1 MAELAYFFDST
12 IKNGQPDRPYTSAD
26 FAQLFQAA
34 FSNGVV
40 PAYGE
45 TLKVTAGTKG
55 GTLPEISVAPGAAL
69 INGYM
74 YVNTTTWKK
83 TLAAQND
90 SQQRNRIDRV
100 ILKLDVANRKLQ
112 LDVLTGTP
120 ATSPKP
126 PALPTGSGVL
136 CLVLAEALVEPGKNT
151 VTTLTDKRS
160 SNLCGWSGVRLKDAD
175 LSGLVNSWSEQLDS
189 LVNAD
194 DTVIDTDDPTVNKKA
209 SAVLA
214 QVQTNLRTMREEISQ
229 YAQTIADQNEVVMS
243 GAHIDL
249 LWRADTATLAD
260 GAAFQPQSLLSR
272 STLDAYTLILVIFR
286 KSSGT
291 QDLLKKI
298 SKPKDNLTGDAW
310 AKNNQDRGNLSH
322 CFLRKGEGTMV
333 TYFPH
338 LVGSALMATG
348 LSRPVWWLTNNMT
361 YNYIYNFDGAI
372 AFGDALAAKN
382 GGKATQKLSK
392 GKYVDVPANVVHN
405 TDFNQLMIPV
415 AIYGFASIADKTNN
429 T

>member
-1 MAELAYFFDST
+1 
-12 IKNGQPDRPYTSAD
+12 
-26 FAQLFQAA
+26 
-34 FSNGVV
+34 
-40 PAYGE
+40 
-45 TLKVTAGTKG
+45 
-55 GTLPEISVAPGAAL
+55 
-69 INGYM
+69 
-74 YVNTTTWKK
+74 
-83 TLAAQND
+83 
-90 SQQRNRIDRV
+90 
-100 ILKLDVANRKLQ
+100 
-112 LDVLTGTP
+112 
-120 ATSPKP
+120 
-126 PALPTGSGVL
+126 
-136 CLVLAEALVEPGKNT
+136 
-151 VTTLTDKRS
+151 
-160 SNLCGWSGVRLKDAD
+160 
-175 LSGLVNSWSEQLDS
+175 
-189 LVNAD
+189 
-194 DTVIDTDDPTVNKKA
+194 
-209 SAVLA
+209 
-214 QVQTNLRTMREEISQ
+214 MREEIDG

-243 GAHIDL
+243 GTHIDL

-405 TDFNQLMIPV
+405 TDFNQLMIPI